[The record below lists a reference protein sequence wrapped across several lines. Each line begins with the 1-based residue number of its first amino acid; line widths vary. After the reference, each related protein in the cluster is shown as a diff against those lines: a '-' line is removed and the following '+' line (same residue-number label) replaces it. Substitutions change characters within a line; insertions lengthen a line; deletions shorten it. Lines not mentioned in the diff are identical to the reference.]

1 MLQAKEIKGV
11 VYRMKHLTGGW
22 LVEVPEGADT
32 VAALAAFA
40 AEQAVCGYIITS
52 VTRIFPCSKD
62 TPRMAILSSKE
73 YKEAVKKLLSRKT
86 GKGAPATLE
95 EFKTRVDAAGWSC
108 YDARDDFSTELC
120 FELGKMSPAGEDF
133 YIYVSGSTLE
143 SLVQNLASQ
152 ASDFD
157 EEEHVKLNMGANG
170 APDLATLVSDA
181 TDIHEML
188 HELADIVCGR

>member
-1 MLQAKEIKGV
+1 MLQAKEIEGM
-11 VYRMKHLTGGW
+11 VYRVKHLTGGW
-22 LVEVPEGADT
+22 LVTVPEEEDP
-32 VAALAAFA
+32 VAALAEFA
-40 AEQAVCGYIITS
+40 AERAIKGYIITS
-52 VTRIFPCSKD
+52 ITRIFPCFKD
-62 TPRMAILSSKE
+62 TPLMAILSSKE

-95 EFKTRVDAAGWSC
+95 EFKARVDEAGWSC
-108 YDARDDFSTELC
+108 SDASDDPSAELC

-133 YIYVSGSTLE
+133 YIYISGSTLE

-152 ASDFD
+152 ARDFD
-157 EEEHVKLNMGANG
+157 EEEHVKLNMDANG

-188 HELADIVCGR
+188 HELADIVCGQ